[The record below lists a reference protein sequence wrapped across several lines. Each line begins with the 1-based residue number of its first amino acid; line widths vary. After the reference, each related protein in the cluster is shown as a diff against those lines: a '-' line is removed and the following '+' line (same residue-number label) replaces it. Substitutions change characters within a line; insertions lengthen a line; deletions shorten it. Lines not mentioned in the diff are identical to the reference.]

1 MFSFELGF
9 GLWKI
14 GGDVGVEILERG
26 LLVPT
31 GFSFMSV
38 ASYVTDNMCGE

>member
-1 MFSFELGF
+1 MLVLKFLKG
-9 GLWKI
+9 
-14 GGDVGVEILERG
+14 G